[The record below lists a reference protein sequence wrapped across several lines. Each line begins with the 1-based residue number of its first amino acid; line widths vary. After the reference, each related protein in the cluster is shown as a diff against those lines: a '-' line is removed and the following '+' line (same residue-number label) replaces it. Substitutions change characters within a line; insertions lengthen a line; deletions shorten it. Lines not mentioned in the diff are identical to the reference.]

1 MENCG
6 NTLILRCSA
15 SEQGGTAKF
24 ASRLIGEREVER
36 EQTTTGK
43 THAGFATP
51 SRRTSSTT
59 TRRDTE
65 DAILASEIEQLP
77 DLTGYLKLASKSQW
91 LRVRLLPHRS

>member
-43 THAGFATP
+43 TRAGFATP
-51 SRRTSSTT
+51 TRRSTT
-59 TRRDTE
+59 TSDRRDTE
-65 DAILASEIEQLP
+65 DAVLASEIEQLP
-77 DLTGYLKLASKSQW
+77 DLVGYFKLASSSAWK
-91 LRVRLLPHRS
+91 RVNIKYS